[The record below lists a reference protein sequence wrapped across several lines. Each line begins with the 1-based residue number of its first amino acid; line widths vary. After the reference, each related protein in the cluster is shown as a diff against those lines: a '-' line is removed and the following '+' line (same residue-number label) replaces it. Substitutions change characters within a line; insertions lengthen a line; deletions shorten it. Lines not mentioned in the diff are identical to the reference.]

1 MNHRT
6 LEKELTHLE
15 FIVARIGLNDP
26 IPLAYWQARV
36 AALTGAATLPTQ
48 RARVKKLSD
57 ALLAL
62 GQTSAAL
69 RVPPPALARRPR
81 RTSAATASPAPSAY
95 DLDQLQI
102 VD

>member
-15 FIVARIGLNDP
+15 FVVARIGLNDP

-81 RTSAATASPAPSAY
+81 RMPTTTAAPSAY
-95 DLDQLQI
+95 DLDLQI